1 MTYLL
6 IISLSCGS
14 RIPTEL
20 SPVDLLN
27 VELAEAIS
35 RIRLD
40 DETDQV
46 GGLTQVSGTL
56 TQGQDWA
63 HFGLLI

>member
-1 MTYLL
+1 M
-6 IISLSCGS
+6 
-14 RIPTEL
+14 
-20 SPVDLLN
+20 DLLN

>member
-1 MTYLL
+1 M
-6 IISLSCGS
+6 
-14 RIPTEL
+14 
-20 SPVDLLN
+20 VLLN

-35 RIRLD
+35 GNRLD

-56 TQGQDWA
+56 TQRQDWA

>member
-1 MTYLL
+1 MVLL
-6 IISLSCGS
+6 H
-14 RIPTEL
+14 
-20 SPVDLLN
+20 

-35 RIRLD
+35 GIRLD

-56 TQGQDWA
+56 TQRRDWA
-63 HFGLLI
+63 QFGLSI